1 MSYSQQL
8 YPWCIVRLLP
18 NNQHQI
24 VVRYAKG
31 MTLRVSRRY
40 NDAVAYLQ
48 VLQKSSRNI
57 KYLIVFDVQGV
68 SERSN
73 KF

>member
-8 YPWCIVRLLP
+8 YPWSIVRLLP

-24 VVRYAKG
+24 VVR
-31 MTLRVSRRY
+31 SRRY

>member
-24 VVRYAKG
+24 VVR
-31 MTLRVSRRY
+31 SRRY

-48 VLQKSSRNI
+48 VLRKSSKNI
-57 KYLIVFDVQGV
+57 KYLIVFDV
-68 SERSN
+68 
-73 KF
+73 

>member
-8 YPWCIVRLLP
+8 YPWCIVRLLS

-24 VVRYAKG
+24 VVR
-31 MTLRVSRRY
+31 SRRH

-48 VLQKSSRNI
+48 VLQNSSKNV
-57 KYLIVFDVQGV
+57 KYMIIFDVQGV
-68 SERSN
+68 SERSHN
-73 KF
+73 F

>member
-18 NNQHQI
+18 NNQYQI
-24 VVRYAKG
+24 VVR
-31 MTLRVSRRY
+31 SRRY

-48 VLQKSSRNI
+48 VLRNSSKNI